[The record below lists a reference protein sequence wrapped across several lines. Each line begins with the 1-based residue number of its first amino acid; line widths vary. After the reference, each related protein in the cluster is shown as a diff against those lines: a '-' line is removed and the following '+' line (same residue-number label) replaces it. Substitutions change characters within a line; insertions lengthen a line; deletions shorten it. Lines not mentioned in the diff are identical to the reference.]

1 MARSATYNIESKDN
15 TKKGLKSAQKNIKG
29 FGDKVKSTTGMMK
42 TAFAGIGITAATT
55 AMLKFGKA
63 AVSAWGEQ
71 EDAVRQLTNS
81 VNNNPLMTGD
91 AVYNLEQFAGELQK
105 STTIGDEAAIKL
117 ANLAVAAGANA
128 DETRKMT
135 SAAIDVSAAM
145 GISMDSAMKSIIKQM
160 SGMTGELGE
169 VVPELRNLT
178 KEQLQAGEG
187 IDLLAEKFKGAG
199 AAMADT
205 TQGGLTQFK
214 NAFGDLMEQFG
225 RGASGPMS
233 AVVGKLAELTS
244 GYADYL
250 RQRRDEADV
259 QNQIKEG
266 GGIDTSTAELEEQR
280 AAIQERINGYEE
292 EIRRGVDIYGVLQG
306 QIAEEEKKIARI
318 DRVLRGKRIEE
329 KYNNA
334 AVDAAE
340 DLAAHNE
347 KIAERQSAFEASQK
361 RINEL
366 VDARKDPLQR
376 QIEGLNERISK
387 LSEYRKVMKANG
399 KWERKYQEIINGLI
413 KQRTLLQGEL
423 KEKNEENND
432 TGDEETNKAKELGEY
447 QQKKLDLEKK
457 IYALRMKINSAGS
470 DAEKQYYNK
479 QLNQSKSEYDD
490 LTKTGGGGEQAPTG
504 MAAAMGKLKGIAS
517 GFGNAFGGIMNAI
530 KAPGQALS
538 GIFGDLIS
546 GVLPMIMSLSKV
558 VKLMNPLQTILSA
571 MMQILG
577 PAINKI
583 LNPLVGILNI
593 IGQVLAMMIIPILD
607 LLTPTLELITTAFI
621 WTYNYGIR
629 PFANA
634 MIWAFNMIN
643 NMVAYIWNAIASAIN
658 SILGWAGVHVSKMA
672 MKSATEGFLDEI
684 SKKDLEDAGE
694 GEQVVR
700 DDYGASDEA
709 GGGDNE
715 ATYEKQRDIKVNI
728 YFPEETYLVG
738 EGGMEEFTLYVT
750 REIERLKSLSI
761 A

>member
-29 FGDKVKSTTGMMK
+29 FGDKVKSTTGMLK

-55 AMLKFGKA
+55 AMIKFGKA
-63 AVSAWGEQ
+63 AVTAWGEQ

-117 ANLAVAAGANA
+117 ANLAVAAGANV
-128 DETRKMT
+128 DETKKMT
-135 SAAIDVSAAM
+135 QAAIDVSAAM

-169 VVPELRNLT
+169 VVPELRDLT
-178 KEQLQAGEG
+178 KEQLEAGEG

-199 AAMADT
+199 AAMAET
-205 TQGGLTQFK
+205 TQGGLTQFR

-233 AVVGKLAELTS
+233 AVVGKLTELTS

-250 RQRRDEADV
+250 KQRRDEADLV
-259 QNQIKEG
+259 NDIKNNNSGQSVSEMKDVKKN
-266 GGIDTSTAELEEQR
+266 IEETIAELQKEIDAGRDIFGTIQGQVQEEKIKLSLINQQIAAKQRANVLNEQGREILAEQR
-280 AAIQERINGYEE
+280 
-292 EIRRGVDIYGVLQG
+292 
-306 QIAEEEKKIARI
+306 
-318 DRVLRGKRIEE
+318 RIEE
-329 KYNNA
+329 
-334 AVDAAE
+334 
-340 DLAAHNE
+340 
-347 KIAERQSAFEASQK
+347 ERQNRLSGFEAAQK

-366 VDARKDPLQR
+366 VEARKDPLQR

-387 LSEYRKVMKANG
+387 LAEYRKIMQENG
-399 KWERKYQEIINGLI
+399 RWEQKYQDVINALV
-413 KQRTLLQGEL
+413 KQRTLLQDEL
-423 KEKNEENND
+423 AEKNAENND
-432 TGDEETNKAKELGEY
+432 EGDEEINKAKELGEY

-457 IYALRMKINSAGS
+457 IYALRMKINNAGS
-470 DAEKQYYNK
+470 AAEKQYYNN
-479 QLNQSKSEYDD
+479 QLNQSKSQYDD
-490 LTKTGGGGEQAPTG
+490 LTSVNQPQQQKTG
-504 MAAAMGKLKGIAS
+504 MAAAMEKLKGITT
-517 GFGNAFGGIMNAI
+517 GFGDAFNNVMSAI

-546 GVLPMIMSLSKV
+546 GVLPMIMSLSSV

-672 MKSATEGFLDEI
+672 IKSATEGFLDKI
-684 SKKDLEDAGE
+684 SKEDLEDAGE

-700 DDYGASDEA
+700 DDYGQSDEY
-709 GGGDNE
+709 GGGGNE

-728 YFPEETYLVG
+728 YFPEETYLIG